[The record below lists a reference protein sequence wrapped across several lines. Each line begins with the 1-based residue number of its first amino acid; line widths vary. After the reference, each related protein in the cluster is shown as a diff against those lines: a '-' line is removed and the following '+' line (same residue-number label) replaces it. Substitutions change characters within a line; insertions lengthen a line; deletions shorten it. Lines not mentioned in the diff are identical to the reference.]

1 MEMVSNSP
9 VLYIAPEMF
18 GSNQFCRLQKQNEE
32 MRRRLEAIGHNS
44 DNELLISAERTRG
57 GTWYNRNAA
66 VPTPPI
72 FMASTDDIGTTRA
85 RANHICAPI
94 HYFEEQIALKKAKAP
109 L

>member
-1 MEMVSNSP
+1 M
-9 VLYIAPEMF
+9 
-18 GSNQFCRLQKQNEE
+18 K
-32 MRRRLEAIGHNS
+32 RRLEVIEHNS
-44 DNELLISAERTRG
+44 NNILHVLAERTRG